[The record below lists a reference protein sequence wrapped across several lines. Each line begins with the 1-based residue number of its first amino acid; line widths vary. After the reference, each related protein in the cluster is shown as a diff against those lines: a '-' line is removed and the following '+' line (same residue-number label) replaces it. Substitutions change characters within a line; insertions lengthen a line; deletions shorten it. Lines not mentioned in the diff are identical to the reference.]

1 MFFSGTQGQ
10 LYVRSWKGKVNNY
23 PSGDWSNASSY
34 RNYVTALNDQN
45 KFNDPANFIRIGA
58 VQNWSL
64 SGSQSVIDA
73 TTLGDTDAVYTTG
86 IKSATGQCRLLYYS
100 NITSLGNASDRAKD
114 PQNAINKLAARFFKI
129 SRFAVENG
137 GSGAVGEDRVFDDGA
152 GSPADP
158 FLFRFVVVDNPNGSI
173 FTEQPLPRAD
183 TNNINI
189 DVWAHITSF
198 NLTLAVGEVFAADI
212 SFQAIGCPTVV
223 DL

>member
-10 LYVRSWKGKVNNY
+10 LYVRSWKGKVTNY
-23 PSGDWSNASSY
+23 PAGDWSNAGLY
-34 RNYVTALNDQN
+34 RNYVTATNEDN
-45 KFNDPANFIRIGA
+45 KFNDPANFIAIGA

-73 TTLGDTDAVYTTG
+73 TTLGDTDAVYTQG

-100 NITSLGNASDRAKD
+100 NLNKLGNASDRASD
-114 PQNAINKLAARFFKI
+114 PQNAINKLAARFFKM
-129 SRFAVENG
+129 SRYAVENG
-137 GSGAVGEDRVFDDGA
+137 GPGAVGADRVFDDGA

-158 FLFRFVVVDNPNGSI
+158 FLFRFTVVDNPNGSL
-173 FTEQPLPRAD
+173 FTEQPLNPAN

-198 NLTLAVGEVFAADI
+198 NLSIAVGEVFAADL